1 MGVIVESAVTPTVII
16 AHFLISSLTS
26 RCSITVTEDEYVVH
40 MLTREVEK
48 GVLDSENAT
57 DFVVK
62 LCSKYSPSSRE
73 YKFCPGID
81 KEEYDMYRN
90 EIRFDVKSAR
100 IMTEPFHRIDSV
112 KCEMWFQLG
121 KRSPKL
127 RRDASEVLC
136 QHCVRLR
143 CDLQH
148 QRNRTSKES
157 PSKKLK
163 RQEASSHAR
172 LSYMSPHSRAKRSQN
187 QRILR
192 GSDKRKLRKYEHTEL
207 PLDCEQDGE
216 LTDVVGIID
225 EQFQDELEK
234 IYAEADSHG
243 LGSKLREVWRTDAK
257 RDKSNFLKDQSRNC
271 EQ

>member
-1 MGVIVESAVTPTVII
+1 M
-16 AHFLISSLTS
+16 
-26 RCSITVTEDEYVVH
+26 TEDEYVVH
-40 MLTREVEK
+40 MLTTEVEK
-48 GVLDSENAT
+48 GVVDSANAT
-57 DFVVK
+57 DLVVK

-121 KRSPKL
+121 ERAPKL

-136 QHCVRLR
+136 HHCVRLQ

-157 PSKKLK
+157 PSKRLK
-163 RQEASSHAR
+163 DKKHHHMLDSAIC
-172 LSYMSPHSRAKRSQN
+172 LHSRAKRSQN

-257 RDKSNFLKDQSRNC
+257 RDKSNFFKRSEPKL
-271 EQ
+271 